1 MATFHT
7 CLTFGLILLQKSSMD
22 WAKNESWCQQISF
35 KSSPKV
41 ETSVVTLG
49 QLMLQNGLLFIS
61 TSGHTGCIRPQNRS
75 RVQCDQIGLFWNILA
90 AKFRPKLYLAAFWAI
105 WKNITLYVKPTMAT
119 FCQLFNKIGLLFIPL
134 SGHTESCDENDSRRH
149 NTCEKCTIPNSGFGS
164 GTILIFWLKTSSVT
178 SFVNILSFWQY
189 FESHWRLC
197 DGLFSV

>member
-22 WAKNESWCQQISF
+22 WAINESWCQQISF

-105 WKNITLYVKPTMAT
+105 WKNITLYVKPTMT
-119 FCQLFNKIGLLFIPL
+119 FKILPKWQNINKA
-134 SGHTESCDENDSRRH
+134 GHTGCLQPEDQNCAASKAAVWD
-149 NTCEKCTIPNSGFGS
+149 CTFLTGIMTT
-164 GTILIFWLKTSSVT
+164 TIIFIARLSVT
-178 SFVNILSFWQY
+178 
-189 FESHWRLC
+189 R
-197 DGLFSV
+197 

>member
-1 MATFHT
+1 M
-7 CLTFGLILLQKSSMD
+7 LLHLGNLCYNMGYFLFQHL
-22 WAKNESWCQQISF
+22 
-35 KSSPKV
+35 
-41 ETSVVTLG
+41 VTLAVFVPSIDLVCSVTRLG
-49 QLMLQNGLLFIS
+49 Y
-61 TSGHTGCIRPQNRS
+61 
-75 RVQCDQIGLFWNILA
+75 FWNILA

-149 NTCEKCTIPNSGFGS
+149 NTCEKCTIPNSG
-164 GTILIFWLKTSSVT
+164 TILIFWLKTSSVT